1 MLSSKKRR
9 KMEEKLWDKILAKLP
24 EESLAEL
31 DSLSEDDITEEKITE
46 IVKKSGLDLDSIIAE
61 VKAEKRV

>member
-1 MLSSKKRR
+1 
-9 KMEEKLWDKILAKLP
+9 MEDKLWDKILAKLP

-31 DSLSEDDITEEKITE
+31 DSLSKDDVTEEKITE

-61 VKAEKRV
+61 VKAEEGA

>member
-1 MLSSKKRR
+1 
-9 KMEEKLWDKILAKLP
+9 MEDKLWDKILAKLP

-31 DSLSEDDITEEKITE
+31 DSLSEDDVTEEKITE

-61 VKAEKRV
+61 VKAEEGA

>member
-1 MLSSKKRR
+1 
-9 KMEEKLWDKILAKLP
+9 MEDKLWDKILAKLP

-31 DSLSEDDITEEKITE
+31 DSLSEDDVTEEKITE

-61 VKAEKRV
+61 VKAEERA

>member
-1 MLSSKKRR
+1 
-9 KMEEKLWDKILAKLP
+9 MEEKLWDKILAKLP

-31 DSLSEDDITEEKITE
+31 DSLSEDDVTEEKITE

-61 VKAEKRV
+61 VKAEEGA